1 MWEGLPRGA
10 RFFAAFFP
18 PDFTS
23 RWAEIAEG
31 IMESLW
37 MTVISTVIGIALS
50 VPIGIGAAKNIAPA
64 PVYYFCRG
72 ILAVSRS
79 FQEII
84 LAIFF
89 VKLFGFGPFAGV
101 VTLSVATIGFYG
113 KLLAE
118 DIEDMD
124 PAQAEAVRATGAGWL
139 QWINYGVQPQV
150 MPRMIGLGLY
160 RFDINFR
167 ESAVVGI
174 VGGGGIGA
182 TLNTAFDRYEFDSA
196 AAILLIIIAI
206 VMVVEYSLRLH
217 AALGAVMAV
226 AVRGETKVWQRARA
240 RRAVRRL
247 GGVAR
252 GRVDL
257 RLLLAAHLRKDDLGV
272 RHRRAGAGRRSRR
285 ADDPAGLGLHQHAVA
300 ADLGHHQYRH
310 ARHAD
315 RHRHR
320 RFRSPTARRATP
332 RRASLF
338 VRPIALFIIVSS
350 RSINSLIWAL
360 MLVTIIGPGVL
371 AGILSI
377 ALRSIGFCA
386 KLLYE
391 AIEEIDEG
399 QVEAVRAT
407 GASGAQVTTYGIV
420 PQVMPAFA
428 GISVFRWDIN
438 IREFDGAG
446 AGRRRRHRPAAERG
460 DHHADMDAGVADP
473 AGHHRDGGGERM
485 GVGEGAARDHLT
497 ARDSIWTQLQ
507 TRRFHAPR
515 RPCRRR

>member
-10 RFFAAFFP
+10 KFFAAFFP
-18 PDFTS
+18 PDFVS

-31 IMESLW
+31 IAESLW

-50 VPIGIGAAKNIAPA
+50 IPVGIGAAKNIAPA

-101 VTLSVATIGFYG
+101 VTLSFATIGFYG

-206 VMVVEYSLRLH
+206 VMVVEYSLRLP
-217 AALGAVMAV
+217 AALGAVMAT
-226 AVRGETKVWQRARA
+226 AVRDGTKVWQRRE
-240 RRAVRRL
+240 
-247 GGVAR
+247 R
-252 GRVDL
+252 GAQFAIW
-257 RLLLAAHLRKDDLGV
+257 AAWLVGAAIFVYCWQLISDKTIWAFVTDAPAQAADLGV
-272 RHRRAGAGRRSRR
+272 RMVPPDWGFIHELWQPIWDTLNIATLGTLMAIVIAMPIAYCAARNTTPSVGVRAADRAVHHRV
-285 ADDPAGLGLHQHAVA
+285 VA
-300 ADLGHHQYRH
+300 LDQLADLGADAGHH
-310 ARHAD
+310 
-315 RHRHR
+315 HR
-320 RFRSPTARRATP
+320 P
-332 RRASLF
+332 RRVRRHPRPSRCARSASA
-338 VRPIALFIIVSS
+338 PS
-350 RSINSLIWAL
+350 
-360 MLVTIIGPGVL
+360 
-371 AGILSI
+371 
-377 ALRSIGFCA
+377 C
-386 KLLYE
+386 LYE
-391 AIEEIDEG
+391 AIEEIDES

-420 PQVMPAFA
+420 PA
-428 GISVFRWDIN
+428 GDAGLRRHFGVPLGHQHPRI
-438 IREFDGAG
+438 DGAG
-446 AGRRRRHRPAAERG
+446 PGRRRRHRPAAQRR
-460 DHHADMDAGVADP
+460 DHHAGLDAGVADP
-473 AGHHRDGGGERM
+473 AGDHRDRGGERM
-485 GVGEGAARDHLT
+485 GVRQGAARDHLT
-497 ARDSIWTQLQ
+497 ARSSIRPSL
-507 TRRFHAPR
+507 RRGASTAPR
-515 RPCRRR
+515 RSCRAR